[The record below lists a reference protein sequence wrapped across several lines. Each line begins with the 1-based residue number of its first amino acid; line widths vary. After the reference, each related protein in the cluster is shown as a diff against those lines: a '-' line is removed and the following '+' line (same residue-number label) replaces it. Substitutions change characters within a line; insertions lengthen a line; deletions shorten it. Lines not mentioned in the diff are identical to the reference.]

1 MNVAKAQQAVDAAE
15 GHKSKKGQEK
25 GPALQPTGLQM
36 GALGKP
42 DGYMPPT
49 MYSPTNQA
57 WFDVKLI

>member
-1 MNVAKAQQAVDAAE
+1 MNQELAQRAVASAEEYKRQKAA
-15 GHKSKKGQEK
+15 
-25 GPALQPTGLQM
+25 ALQPSGLQM

-57 WFDVKLI
+57 